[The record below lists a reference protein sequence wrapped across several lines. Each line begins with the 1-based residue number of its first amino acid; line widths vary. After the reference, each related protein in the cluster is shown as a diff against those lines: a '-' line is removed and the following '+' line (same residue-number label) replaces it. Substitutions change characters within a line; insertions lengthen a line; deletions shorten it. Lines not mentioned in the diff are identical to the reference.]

1 MIGQVGGE
9 SRLAVGASLGQLDEV
24 EAAAGEELFWDL
36 VEPMYADPAVSRST
50 MMGLPCVRYQGR
62 FFAALDRRGHAL
74 LIKLPQPHV
83 AQLVADGDG
92 EPFAP
97 AGRVFREWVAIPQ
110 PDRQRWSTLLA
121 EAKAFAADPPATGS

>member
-1 MIGQVGGE
+1 
-9 SRLAVGASLGQLDEV
+9 
-24 EAAAGEELFWDL
+24 
-36 VEPMYADPAVSRST
+36 
-50 MMGLPCVRYQGR
+50 VRYQGR
-62 FFAALDRRGHAL
+62 FFAALDRRGYAL